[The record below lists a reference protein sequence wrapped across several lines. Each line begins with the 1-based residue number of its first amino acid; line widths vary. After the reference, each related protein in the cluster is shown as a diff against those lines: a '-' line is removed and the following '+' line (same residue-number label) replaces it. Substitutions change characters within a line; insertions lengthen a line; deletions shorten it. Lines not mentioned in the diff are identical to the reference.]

1 MNKIVLYI
9 LAAVLLW
16 GCTAEPRLPEGHY
29 GEAGQE
35 TPQRPVEGNYLWVT
49 LEEGSP
55 EYICFSNESKI
66 GLLSSEGNIEKEIV
80 AFNRNVGAYHLLA
93 EGEPVNVVYPF
104 TDKVS
109 FDGNA
114 FNVSVP
120 SEQRLQENASCDMT
134 AWHCVGTVFGDELSL
149 VPVNGFVGIPVA
161 MEGIDRITIEGEG
174 IAGDF
179 TVAFGETL
187 AISAGS
193 ENVISLRPYG
203 ESFAEGLYSVS
214 VVPGSYQTLKVSYW
228 RGDEKS
234 SANVRTPS
242 DFARNRI
249 SDMSEKIPY
258 RTWVRTIDNKE
269 KFLEWAS
276 GEHPQGESLN
286 IDGDIDLGGSE
297 ITPFAFDGTIEGNSH
312 KIYNFK
318 IKGRNF
324 FTSVKGNIASLVFGS
339 SDGQAWDQVSQ
350 IRYPGSNSSAWEY
363 VGLIGTLH
371 GSLTDVT
378 SFVPVTVTEE
388 ATGRYRI
395 GGMVGSIPGRDG
407 NDAVMLRCHQW
418 GDVNYL
424 QTATSTDLSMV
435 GGLVGL
441 VDSPNPGKN
450 SLTMTECS
458 NNGNVYVT
466 QKKTTAVG
474 GLIGHRYYLDN
485 SARSTSITL
494 TDCVNNGDVTF
505 DNSAATDRIYVGG
518 LCGHLQETLLACVIK
533 NCINKGDVSCKSK
546 CYCAGGFI
554 GLAMGVEVNSC
565 TNEGNVTVVEEE
577 SSSNWNVVGG
587 LIGFQELRTGKTNHS
602 IVTGCI
608 NSGAVSAT
616 FKSTRSSFP
625 FPSAGGIVG
634 DIKAGNRYTDN
645 TNTGKITAINLTEGA
660 YAYAGGFAG
669 GVHNT
674 ASMQISGNRNEGEVS
689 AQTAGEGSQKVGA
702 GGIVGRLET
711 TAITSCVNLGAV
723 SCSFAGFA
731 GALVGDN
738 SSAVSGI
745 CGGSVC
751 GTEVTADNYSSLAQ
765 GASSTGTVT
774 VTFPS
779 YSNN

>member
-55 EYICFSNESKI
+55 EYISFTDESKI

-80 AFNRNVGAYHLLA
+80 AFNRNVGAYPLLA

-187 AISAGS
+187 TISAGS
-193 ENVISLRPYG
+193 EDVISLRPYG

-228 RGDEKS
+228 RGNEKS
-234 SANVRTPS
+234 SANVRTSS

-249 SDMSEKIPY
+249 SDMSEKITY

-269 KFLEWAS
+269 KFLEWAA

-339 SDGQAWDQVSQ
+339 SDGQTWDQVSE

-378 SFVPVTVTEE
+378 SFVPVTVTEA
-388 ATGRYRI
+388 ATGKYRI

-418 GDVNYL
+418 GDVSYL
-424 QTATSTDLSMV
+424 QTATATDFSMV

-458 NNGNVYVT
+458 NNGNVRVT
-466 QKKTTAVG
+466 QKKMYAVG
-474 GLIGHRYYLDN
+474 GLVGYRYFLN
-485 SARSTSITL
+485 SSSRSTSIRIE
-494 TDCVNNGDVTF
+494 DCVNNGDVTF
-505 DNSAATDRIYVGG
+505 DNPQATDRIYVGG
-518 LCGHLQETLLACVIK
+518 ICGHLQEALLACVLK
-533 NCINKGDVSCKSK
+533 NCTNAGNVLCKSK
-546 CYCAGGFI
+546 QYCTGGLI
-554 GLAMGVEVNSC
+554 GLAMGVEVDAC
-565 TNEGNVTVVEEE
+565 RNEGKVSVVEEE
-577 SSSNWNVVGG
+577 VSSNWNLVGG
-587 LIGFQELRTGKTNHS
+587 LIGFQEIRSGTVNHS
-602 IVTGCI
+602 TVIGCT
-608 NSGAVSAT
+608 NSGDVSGV
-616 FKSTRSSFP
+616 FKSTRNSFP

-634 DIKAGNRYTDN
+634 DIKAGSKYTDN
-645 TNTGKITAINLTEGA
+645 TNTGKVTAVNLTEGA
-660 YAYAGGFAG
+660 YAYAGGIAG
-669 GVHNT
+669 GIHNT

-711 TAITSCVNLGAV
+711 TTLSSCVNVGAV

-738 SSAVSGI
+738 RSAVSGI
-745 CGGSVC
+745 CGGSVNDTVV
-751 GTEVTADNYSSLAQ
+751 TEDNFSTLAH
-765 GASSTGTVT
+765 GASSTGTIS
-774 VTFPS
+774 VTFQS
-779 YSNN
+779 DSNE